1 MRPLLA
7 CLLALA
13 CLPTRAD
20 IYKHVDE
27 DGHVTYSN
35 SARPGAKR
43 IAVDPAPKTK
53 AVSGAPKAKASS
65 NPTPANFPKVDAG
78 TQRQR
83 DDVRRQLLLDELKSE
98 EALLAAA
105 RSTLASRQAKP
116 GPDTARLAES
126 ARLHEQNIEMLN
138 KELANL
144 K

>member
-13 CLPTRAD
+13 CLPARAD

-35 SARPGAKR
+35 TARPGAKR
-43 IAVDPAPKTK
+43 ISIDPAPKAK
-53 AVSGAPKAKASS
+53 AASGAPKAKASS
-65 NPTPANFPKVDAG
+65 TPTPAGFPKVDAG

-98 EALLAAA
+98 EALLATA
-105 RSTLASRQAKP
+105 RSALASR
-116 GPDTARLAES
+116 GPDSARLAES
-126 ARLHEQNIEMLN
+126 VRLHEQNIGMLN